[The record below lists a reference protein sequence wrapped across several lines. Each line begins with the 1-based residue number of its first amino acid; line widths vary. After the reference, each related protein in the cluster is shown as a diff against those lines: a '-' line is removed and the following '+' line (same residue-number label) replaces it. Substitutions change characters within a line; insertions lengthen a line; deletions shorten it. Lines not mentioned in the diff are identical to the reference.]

1 MSITRAQIARQL
13 LNSIAPK
20 GEKLAY
26 INKKEAKL
34 LKKKGGAGIDVNGTG
49 IKSYFD
55 PGVGAGSVSES
66 LSEAAGVGSGYS
78 GGNSGDNGDSGSG
91 GNFATINRG
100 PRTVSPTRDEAIQN
114 PFGITRVNRNFIA
127 PNAAV
132 NRRPPPTEFIEEEE
146 TLLDKGIGYGKD
158 LAKTYAKNTALTAL
172 GISNP
177 FGLTGMALTS
187 LFNRAKEDKAKRDS
201 IDAKTANARL
211 SGSFTTAF
219 NPTRTTGPGPI
230 IDGGGDNMPMP
241 MMPFRSPELPSDI
254 ESRPSDF
261 DLYAALE
268 GREAMNFGMNPN
280 NMMGAMQRFSDGGE
294 VRQAYGL
301 GSLVKKFKRG
311 VKKVGRGIKKFA
323 KSDLGKAALLYAGGT
338 YLGGMKAFGG
348 SGIGGKAGLKKFGFE
363 NFGKRLFSP
372 TGTDGFSN
380 IFNPLRSAA
389 ENFKLPFAQT
399 EEAKQA
405 ALEGKLEKIAS
416 SKLSDEGKK
425 KLSDK
430 LISET
435 LGIGGSKTPALVKY
449 GIPAAMAASYL
460 FTKNEEPD
468 NLDEEMMKNY
478 KDTSGLKEQIAS
490 YPEYRFQVPEQY
502 RLADGGRIG
511 YDMGGDV
518 EMASYG
524 YDDAMNETRE
534 LFMQYKKS
542 GIVPMEMEFEEF
554 LELLQGS
561 KQKEEPNR
569 VMAQEGGIMNLG
581 GLEKDY
587 REGGFVPIGEYE
599 KKDDVPARLSKNEF
613 VFTAD
618 AVRAAGG
625 GSVDKGADLMY
636 KTMKNLESRVG

>member
-1 MSITRAQIARQL
+1 M
-13 LNSIAPK
+13 K
-20 GEKLAY
+20 FGE
-26 INKKEAKL
+26 
-34 LKKKGGAGIDVNGTG
+34 
-49 IKSYFD
+49 
-55 PGVGAGSVSES
+55 
-66 LSEAAGVGSGYS
+66 
-78 GGNSGDNGDSGSG
+78 
-91 GNFATINRG
+91 
-100 PRTVSPTRDEAIQN
+100 N
-114 PFGITRVNRNFIA
+114 PF
-127 PNAAV
+127 
-132 NRRPPPTEFIEEEE
+132 
-146 TLLDKGIGYGKD
+146 
-158 LAKTYAKNTALTAL
+158 
-172 GISNP
+172 
-177 FGLTGMALTS
+177 
-187 LFNRAKEDKAKRDS
+187 
-201 IDAKTANARL
+201 
-211 SGSFTTAF
+211 
-219 NPTRTTGPGPI
+219 
-230 IDGGGDNMPMP
+230 NMT
-241 MMPFRSPELPSDI
+241 
-254 ESRPSDF
+254 
-261 DLYAALE
+261 
-268 GREAMNFGMNPN
+268 
-280 NMMGAMQRFSDGGE
+280 GAMQRFSEGGE
-294 VRQAYGL
+294 VTVDDAEKMAIPGESLAYINEDEAALLKAFGGAGEPINQTGIPSYFL
-301 GSLVKKFKRG
+301 KKIFKKA
-311 VKKVGRGIKKFA
+311 KKGIKKGIKGIKKFA
-323 KSDLGKAALLYAGGT
+323 KSDLGKAALLYATGT
-338 YLGGMKAFGG
+338 YLGGTTAFGG

-389 ENFKLPFAQT
+389 ENFKLPFVQT

-449 GIPAAMAASYL
+449 GIPAAMAASYM
-460 FTKNEEPD
+460 FAKNEKPD
-468 NLDEEMMKNY
+468 DLDQEIMENY

-518 EMASYG
+518 MMASDESNTRLLEQLYEDFLDMG
-524 YDDAMNETRE
+524 FSPKEAAEKAQKAFDDMS
-534 LFMQYKKS
+534 M
-542 GIVPMEMEFEEF
+542 
-554 LELLQGS
+554 